1 MCDFSPKA
9 ECVPA
14 FTHEGKR
21 GPFVSEVENRDEK
34 WFEMELVAVTFWRY
48 LREWFWTKNRT
59 LQEGF
64 SSGEGRSILV
74 QDKGPQSQA
83 PAARPQS
90 PAVRGFPRF

>member
-1 MCDFSPKA
+1 MCDFSQRA

-14 FTHEGKR
+14 FTCESER
-21 GPFVSEVENRDEK
+21 GPFVSEVEKR
-34 WFEMELVAVTFWRY
+34 FELEVVPVTFWRY
-48 LREWFWTKNRT
+48 SRERSWAKSRT

-64 SSGEGRSILV
+64 SSGEGRSILA

-90 PAVRGFPRF
+90 PAVQGFPRF